1 MTMRVLLA
9 KVGLDGH
16 DRGLKI
22 VAHHLREAGL
32 EVVYHGLRSTP
43 EDVARAALEERADVV
58 GLSFLAGDH
67 MTQTPKVLAEL
78 QRAKLGRLPVVVGG
92 IVLKGDIPRL
102 AAMGVRRVF
111 LPGTPPAEIVQ
122 YIREGAQS

>member
-43 EDVARAALEERADVV
+43 EDVARAALEEQADVV
-58 GLSFLAGDH
+58 DSRFSLA
-67 MTQTPKVLAEL
+67 TT
-78 QRAKLGRLPVVVGG
+78 
-92 IVLKGDIPRL
+92 
-102 AAMGVRRVF
+102 
-111 LPGTPPAEIVQ
+111 
-122 YIREGAQS
+122 